1 MLDNV
6 TEIPIEQLAVAVW
19 KTKQDGYRFVTMT
32 CSDLGDAHDILYH
45 FDKQYALKHLRL
57 RLPRGT
63 ALPSISNLFFAAVL
77 VENEIKDLF
86 GVAFTGLAIDYKGR
100 FILSDGAP
108 VAPLNKGH
116 IGIGLEVRDLSR
128 TGVHGEAP
136 Q

>member
-6 TEIPIEQLAVAVW
+6 TEITMDQLAVEVW
-19 KTKQDGYRFVTMT
+19 KAKQDGYRFVTMT
-32 CSDLGDAHDILYH
+32 CCDLTDAHDILYH
-45 FDKQYALKHLRL
+45 FDKQYVLKHLRL

-63 ALPSISNLFFAAVL
+63 ALLSISNLFFAAVL

-86 GVAFTGLAIDYKGR
+86 GIDFTGLAIDYKGR

-116 IGIGLEVRDLSR
+116 IGIGLEVRDTTR
-128 TGVHGEAP
+128 TGKAGEAA